1 MAGKAKHME
10 RSHRSYS
17 NNNSIYK
24 DFSVRAVAKMAAKTQ
39 KENAGL
45 LSKLMS
51 SLKQKV
57 RKQQVK

>member
-1 MAGKAKHME
+1 MAGKIKHME

-17 NNNSIYK
+17 NNNSVYK
-24 DFSVRAVAKMAAKTQ
+24 DFSVRAVTKMAMKTQ
-39 KENAGL
+39 KENVGL
-45 LSKLMS
+45 FSKLMS